1 MQLRT
6 YQGRD
11 IAGIRSSFA
20 GGGRRVLSRSPTGS
34 GKTVQFST
42 GVAVAAARGIRAAIL
57 GHQDE
62 IIRQTSK
69 ALDKLGVTH
78 GITRPGPSGQRQ
90 PKSSRDHLIL
100 KSNRVSGA
108 HLCAFALA

>member
-20 GGGRRVLSRSPTGS
+20 GGRRRVLSRSPTGS

-42 GVAVAAARGIRAAIL
+42 GVAVAAARGIGPPSSDIKPL
-57 GHQDE
+57 C
-62 IIRQTSK
+62 
-69 ALDKLGVTH
+69 
-78 GITRPGPSGQRQ
+78 RPVCWVVWRLPLRLS
-90 PKSSRDHLIL
+90 
-100 KSNRVSGA
+100 V
-108 HLCAFALA
+108 